1 MGSLSKRN
9 RIMSAR
15 HVMIYSALAFL
26 VLSLISTAVYYFSG
40 YITDPARGF
49 FESVSA
55 FSTTGLS
62 LFPRPAELPE
72 WLRIFRAACQWIGGG
87 MSLAILALLM
97 SSPSGDSMA
106 GETPETYYR
115 FGRSFWTAFRRLVLV
130 YLSLTT
136 ALIILLIVTKLSVAD
151 ALNVAFACVSTGGMS
166 PGPVLTSGL
175 SETVVML
182 FMLLTSISYPLYYYA
197 VRKRSKKLEKNTEV
211 TIYLGMIIAF
221 CVIVSASLAI
231 SGTYDFRESIELGC
245 FQTVS
250 NFSTTGFALDNISN
264 WPSLAQALLS
274 IASFIGGSSFSLAS
288 GIKVARMIVIVK
300 ILSRSFVVRLHP
312 KAVIST
318 KLNSVQVPRK
328 LAAQMSTFLLTFFAF
343 FAIGSFLISFDAPDL
358 QSALGLCASSLT
370 NTGNGFSFPF
380 FMGTLNDFT
389 LIIMSLL
396 MLIGRLELYAL
407 IIPASGSS
415 S

>member
-1 MGSLSKRN
+1 MESLSKRS

-15 HVMIYSALAFL
+15 RVMVYSALAFL

-40 YITDPARGF
+40 YVTDPARAF

-62 LFPRPAELPE
+62 VFPRPSDLPE
-72 WLRIFRAACQWIGGG
+72 WLRLFRAACQWIGGG
-87 MSLAILALLM
+87 MSLAVLALIM
-97 SSPSGDSMA
+97 SSPAGDSMA

-115 FGRSFWTAFRRLVLV
+115 FGRSFRTAFRRLILV
-130 YLSLTT
+130 YLSLTA
-136 ALIILLIVTKLSVAD
+136 ALIILLIAIKLSFAD
-151 ALNVAFACVSTGGMS
+151 ALNVAFATVSTGGMS

-221 CVIVSASLAI
+221 CVLVSASLVL
-231 SGTYDFRESIELGC
+231 SGTYGFRESVELGC

-250 NFSTTGFALDNISN
+250 NFSTTGFALDDISG
-264 WPSLAQALLS
+264 WPSFAQALLA
-274 IASFIGGSSFSLAS
+274 IASFVGGSSFSLAS

-312 KAVIST
+312 KAIVST

-328 LAAQMSTFLLTFFAF
+328 MAAQMSTFLLTFFLF
-343 FAIGSFLISFDAPDL
+343 FAVGSFIISFDAPDL
-358 QSALGLCASSLT
+358 QSSLALCASSLT
-370 NTGNGFSFPF
+370 NTGNGFSFPSF
-380 FMGTLNDFT
+380 IGTLNDFT

-396 MLIGRLELYAL
+396 MLIGRMELYAL
-407 IIPASGSS
+407 LIPASGSS